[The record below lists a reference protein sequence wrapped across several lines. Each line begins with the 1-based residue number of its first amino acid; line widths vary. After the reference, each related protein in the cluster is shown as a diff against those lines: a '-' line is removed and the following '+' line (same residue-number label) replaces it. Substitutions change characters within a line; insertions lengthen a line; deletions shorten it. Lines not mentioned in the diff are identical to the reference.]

1 MKLKNKDIQFKYS
14 IRVTLALYTIFF
26 ILLSL
31 LSVVLLVGQKKA
43 LFTAISKT
51 RKGKRNTLL
60 AKRMQLYYS
69 KLTSQSLPAAETPMR
84 KAS

>member
-31 LSVVLLVGQKKA
+31 FSVVLLNF
-43 LFTAISKT
+43 LFMEPFYV
-51 RKGKRNTLL
+51 RD
-60 AKRMQLYYS
+60 
-69 KLTSQSLPAAETPMR
+69 
-84 KAS
+84 